1 MNSVNGKQVLRRL
14 IASNRR
20 YAAGRARNPNQ
31 TPEVRQ
37 QLAEGQQP
45 MAVVITCADSR
56 VSPEILFDRGLGE
69 LFVIRVAGNIASDA
83 VIGSVEYAVEYLGV
97 QLIVVLGHSS
107 CGAVTAAVQGGEAP
121 GHLIRLVEAIQ
132 PAVDRVEGRE
142 GDRVENAIRENV
154 VMVVEQLRASE
165 PFLDKR
171 VTGGELEVVGAY
183 YNLETGLV
191 ELQEINAGLERYLVR
206 ASEGYSEEERML
218 GAEWKGPGYHTRVP
232 DGTWAHSTRSSLD
245 YALALLQ
252 AGGQER
258 EKRAVDIVDR
268 VLGLQETDPT
278 DDYYGV
284 WPWLLEEPVREMAP
298 PDRNW
303 ADFCGAILA
312 QMLIEHA
319 GQLPESLRERMREGL
334 GHAAWEIFRRNVG
347 PEYTNI
353 AVMGAAVT
361 LMAGEILDEKRL
373 VDYGRER
380 LSRFVRHAR
389 RHGGFNEYNSP
400 TYTMVALHE
409 CERILQLVED
419 EEARHTAGRLR
430 GWIWQVIG
438 LHFHPR
444 TRQWAGPHS
453 RAYRDRLGEKELE
466 ELLVGAGVKEDDG
479 QAYNALHHL
488 PCPEWSAGLF
498 AELGLEAVE
507 RRNCFVRAEAWQDS
521 RWGTTWMS
529 QEACLSSINH
539 EDMWTQ
545 RRPLI
550 GYWEIEGSESAV
562 LRLRFLRDG
571 RDFASACVHQNQQR
585 NRVLSAFGLASDR
598 GDFHVHLDRPDDG
611 IFQVEDL
618 RVRYELSGENARGED
633 LGDGR
638 FALIAGEHM
647 AAIHT
652 MSSRFGEFDVVWEGG
667 EEDGKVFVDGVC
679 YRGELLDFDPES
691 WGEVTLA
698 AGLELLRVGEE
709 PSAVSVQ
716 VEGMQE
722 GCVEISWDRVSKLTV
737 PLSAHPAQSRG
748 ADFRQG

>member
-1 MNSVNGKQVLRRL
+1 MSSMNGKQVLRKL
-14 IASNRR
+14 VASNQR

-45 MAVVITCADSR
+45 IAAIITCADSR
-56 VSPEILFDRGLGE
+56 VSPAILFDRGLGE
-69 LFVIRVAGNIASDA
+69 LFVIRVAGNIASDE
-83 VIGSVEYAVEYLGV
+83 ILGSVEYAVENLGV
-97 QLIVVLGHSS
+97 SLIVVLGHSS

-121 GHLIRLVEAIQ
+121 GHLAHLVQAIQ
-132 PAVDRVEGRE
+132 PAVDRARGRD
-142 GDRVENAIRENV
+142 GDPVENATRENIA
-154 VMVVEQLRASE
+154 MVVEQIRASE
-165 PFLDKR
+165 PILKKR
-171 VTGGELEVVGAY
+171 AVAGELEVVGAY
-183 YNLETGLV
+183 YHLDTGLV
-191 ELQEINAGLERYLVR
+191 EFPEMDAGLEKYLVQTG
-206 ASEGYSEEERML
+206 EGYSEEQRML

-232 DGTWAHSTRSSLD
+232 DGTWAHSTRSTLD

-252 AGGQER
+252 AGGEKR
-258 EKRAVDIVDR
+258 EKRATDIVDR

-278 DDYYGV
+278 DDYFGV

-319 GQLPESLRERMREGL
+319 GQLPESLRIRMREGL

-373 VDYGRER
+373 VDYGRGR
-380 LSRFVRHAR
+380 LSRFVRYAR

-419 EEARHTAGRLR
+419 EEARRTANRLR
-430 GWIWQVIG
+430 GWIWHVIG

-444 TRQWAGPHS
+444 TGQWAGPHS
-453 RAYRDRLGEKELE
+453 RAYRDRLGERELE

-479 QAYNALHHL
+479 QTYSSLQHL
-488 PCPEWSAGLF
+488 PCPEWSKEQF
-498 AELGLEAVE
+498 AELKLEEVE
-507 RRNCFVRAEAWQDS
+507 RRNCFVRAEVWQDS

-529 QEACLSSINH
+529 QDACLSSINH

-550 GYWEIEGSESAV
+550 GYWEIEGAESAV

-571 RDFASACVHQNQQR
+571 RDFASVCVHQNQQR
-585 NRVLSAFGLASDR
+585 NRVLSAFGLAGDR
-598 GDFHVHLDRPDDG
+598 GDFHVHLDRPTDG

-618 RVRYELSGENARGED
+618 RVRYELSGENARGEA

-638 FALIAGEHM
+638 FALMAGEHT
-647 AAIHT
+647 AVVHT
-652 MSSRFGEFDVVWEGG
+652 MPSRFGEFDVVWEVG
-667 EEDGKVFVDGVC
+667 EEDGKVFVDGIC
-679 YRGELLDFDPES
+679 YRGELLDFDLES
-691 WGEVTLA
+691 WGEVVLA
-698 AGLELLRVGEE
+698 AGLELLRVGEKLSE
-709 PSAVSVQ
+709 VSVQ
-716 VEGMQE
+716 AKKVREGYLE
-722 GCVEISWDRVSKLTV
+722 VSWDRVSKLTM

-748 ADFRQG
+748 ADFKQG

>member
-1 MNSVNGKQVLRRL
+1 MNGKQVLRRL

-20 YAAGRARNPNQ
+20 YAAGRAKNPNQ

-37 QLAEGQQP
+37 GLVDGQQP
-45 MAVVITCADSR
+45 MAIIIACADSR
-56 VSPEILFDRGLGE
+56 VSPEILFDCGLGE
-69 LFVIRVAGNIASDA
+69 LFVIRVAGNIATDE
-83 VIGSVEYAVEYLGV
+83 VIGSVEYAVEHLGV

-121 GHLIRLVEAIQ
+121 GHLVHLVKAIQ
-132 PAVDRVEGRE
+132 PAVERVEGRE
-142 GDRVENAIRENV
+142 GGLVENAIRENV
-154 VMVVEQLRASE
+154 GMVVEQIRASE
-165 PFLDKR
+165 PFLKKR
-171 VTGGELEVVGAY
+171 ALAGEVEVVGGY
-183 YNLETGLV
+183 YHLETGLV
-191 ELQEINAGLERYLVR
+191 EFPEMNAGLEKYLAR
-206 ASEGYSEEERML
+206 AGEGYSEEQRML

-252 AGGQER
+252 AGGEEW
-258 EKRAVDIVDR
+258 EKRAADIVDR

-319 GQLPESLRERMREGL
+319 EQLSESLRERMRDGL

-353 AVMGAAVT
+353 AIMGAGVA

-373 VDYGRER
+373 VDYGRQR

-409 CERILQLVED
+409 CERILQLVDD
-419 EEARHTAGRLR
+419 EEGQRTANGLR
-430 GWIWQVIG
+430 GWIWHVIG

-453 RAYRDRLGEKELE
+453 RAYRDRLGEKEIE
-466 ELLVGAGVKEDDG
+466 ELLVGAGVKDDDG
-479 QAYNALHHL
+479 QAYCSLQHL
-488 PCPEWSAGLF
+488 PCPEWSARHF
-498 AELGLEAVE
+498 TELRLEEVE
-507 RRNCFVRAEAWQDS
+507 RRSCFVRSDAWQDS

-529 QEACLSSINH
+529 QDACLSSINH

-545 RRPLI
+545 RRPLV
-550 GYWEIEGSESAV
+550 GYWGIKSAESAV

-611 IFQVEDL
+611 VFQVEDL
-618 RVRYELSGENARGED
+618 RVRYELSGENALVEK

-638 FALIAGEHM
+638 FALIAGEYM
-647 AAIHT
+647 AVVHT
-652 MSSRFGEFDVVWEGG
+652 MPSRFGEFNVVWEVG
-667 EEDGKVFVDGVC
+667 EEDGKMFVDGVC
-679 YRGELLDFDPES
+679 YRGELLEFDLES
-691 WGEVTLA
+691 WGEVVLA
-698 AGLELLRVGEE
+698 AGLELLRAGEK
-709 PSAVSVQ
+709 PCAVSVKA
-716 VEGMQE
+716 ERIQE
-722 GCVEISWDRVSKLTV
+722 GYVDISWDRVSKLMM
-737 PLSAHPAQSRG
+737 PLCAHPAQSRG
-748 ADFRQG
+748 ADFKQG